1 MTYYFKV
8 KGKVQG
14 VGYRYF
20 VQSNALQLNLK
31 GWIRN
36 LSDGAVEGVI
46 QGSEGHVEKMI
57 ELLKRGPFFSK
68 VTDSEFKEI
77 STENLDTFNVLAT
90 K

>member
-20 VQSNALQLNLK
+20 VQSNALQLNIN
-31 GWIRN
+31 GWVRN

-46 QGSEGHVEKMI
+46 QANEDQIEKMI
-57 ELLKRGPFFSK
+57 KLLKRGPFFSK
-68 VTDSEFKEI
+68 VTDSEFQEI
-77 STENLDTFNVLAT
+77 TMETLDTFNVLAT